1 MGSYLKPHTPEWF
14 QALESVNPMQ
24 ATQTRQL
31 IASAGRDD
39 ICTTCGDE
47 VSAEYRIAGEEAAQ
61 SPVSTLR
68 LCGDCVKIRS
78 DLYGERFVAL

>member
-1 MGSYLKPHTPEWF
+1 MIT
-14 QALESVNPMQ
+14 SV
-24 ATQTRQL
+24 
-31 IASAGRDD
+31 GRDD

-68 LCGDCVKIRS
+68 LRGDCVKIRS